1 MILKGEKIILRPIEL
16 SDIDQL
22 LNINDIDVRQTL
34 LSVFPL
40 NRVREEEWVR
50 SLYSSERKDVVFGI
64 VPLNQETLIGT
75 TGLHT
80 IDWVNRLAGFGI
92 AITDKRFWNMGFG
105 TEATKLILK
114 YAFEYLNLNRVALS
128 VYEYN

>member
-1 MILKGEKIILRPIEL
+1 MGVKKLIFKGEKIILRPVEP

-50 SLYSSERKDVVFGI
+50 SLYSSERNVVFGI

-75 TGLHT
+75 TGLHS
-80 IDWVNRLAGFGI
+80 IDWVNRLAEFGI
-92 AITDKRFWNMGFG
+92 AITDKRF
-105 TEATKLILK
+105 
-114 YAFEYLNLNRVALS
+114 
-128 VYEYN
+128 